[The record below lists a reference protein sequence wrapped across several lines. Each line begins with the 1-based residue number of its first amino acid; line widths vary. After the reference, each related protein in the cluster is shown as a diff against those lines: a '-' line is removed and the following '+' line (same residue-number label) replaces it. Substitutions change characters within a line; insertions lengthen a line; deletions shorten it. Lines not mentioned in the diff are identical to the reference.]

1 MKKIIFIIIG
11 ILVLGG
17 GFYKFVYIPKTTY
30 ATNFIKIGDFQK
42 DIFAIGTV
50 DSEIIYQSS
59 SNFTGKVID
68 IFVKEGEYVKKD
80 QILAIIDG
88 IDLKEKIAQDQYSID
103 KAISNQAVTLNK
115 IEEAQAKYTLA
126 ETQLKR
132 YEKLHKDTVV
142 SQLDY
147 DNIKLSEVVAKVS
160 LKALENDK
168 IALDSE
174 LKRLQSALAGTKE
187 KIKNLILKA
196 PHDGILVQKDIE
208 FGDTAIAGKVLFKI
222 VNPKDV
228 WVKAF
233 VDEAVSGGIKIKQF
247 AQIQLRSRENEIIK
261 GFVKKID
268 FISDPVTNEREIGIG
283 FQNIPKQFFL
293 NEQAE
298 IRIIT
303 NTLHNVLLC
312 DVKNIVKQEK
322 QEGVWLYKN
331 GTALFVPIKI
341 RARSANSSFVVITG
355 DIKSGEVVIVPDENK
370 KTLYNGASVR
380 LGGASL

>member
-1 MKKIIFIIIG
+1 MKKIIFTIIG
-11 ILVLGG
+11 FLLFIG

-30 ATNFIKIGDFQK
+30 TTNFIKTGNFQK
-42 DIFAIGTV
+42 DIFATGTV
-50 DSEIIYQSS
+50 DSEVMYQIS
-59 SNFTGKVID
+59 SNLTGKVID

-80 QILAIIDG
+80 QVLAIIDG
-88 IDLKEKIAQDQYSID
+88 IDLKEKIAQDEYSID

-115 IEEAQAKYTLA
+115 IEEAQAKYNLA

-142 SQLDY
+142 SQLEY

-168 IALDSE
+168 TALDSE
-174 LKRLQSALAGTKE
+174 LKRLESTLAGTKE
-187 KIKNLILKA
+187 RSKNLILKA

-208 FGDTAIAGKVLFKI
+208 FGDTALAGKILFKI
-222 VNPKDV
+222 VYPKDI

-247 AQIQLRSRENEIIK
+247 AEIQLRSRENESIK

-268 FISDPVTNEREIGIG
+268 FISDAVTNEREIGIG
-283 FQNIPKQFFL
+283 FKDIPKQFFL

-298 IRIIT
+298 IRIVT
-303 NTLHNVLLC
+303 NILQNVLLC
-312 DVKNIVKQEK
+312 EAKNIVKQEK
-322 QEGVWLYKN
+322 QDGVWLYKN

-341 RARSANSSFVVITG
+341 IARSANSNFVVIKG
-355 DIKSGEVVIVPDENK
+355 NIKSGDVVIVPDENK
-370 KTLYNGASVR
+370 NTLHNGASVR
-380 LGGASL
+380 L